1 MWLGEN
7 ERCSPP
13 CSTNT
18 ETQGLKPPFI
28 EGNTRCNSPPLE
40 GGESLCDF
48 YPLSCPDQVEQRLK
62 NLEVKEIDEIH
73 NNPNA
78 QAEVVLSPPHEDRLG
93 DGTPFLSL
101 FSQEFVPSNTFT
113 QTFLQG
119 ILSFV
124 ESRDPVVASAWMET
138 LLDVIDLLPKEII
151 KRDLLTLAVNKG
163 QLSQPVSSR
172 LLCCKMVGKIST
184 KFDPY
189 IIRKEILPVV
199 QSLCQDVDFEVRGCM
214 CRQLDAVAR
223 GIGLEATKSAL
234 LPELVELANDEES
247 YVRLAGI
254 ETVVRM
260 LPMLDDETC
269 IHTVVPLV
277 KKCCENFMKM
287 EDSTLPVVAKEL
299 GKLCC
304 GLSVNL
310 SEEQRT
316 WFLMYYRKLAVL
328 GLPAVRSSNEA
339 SNKKSCKLLKIIMPD
354 VVPQSDNQDTDRY
367 MECRLACA
375 YNFPAMV
382 LFAEPVNFYRELY
395 NTFQSLTT
403 DPSSSVRRTVACGIH
418 EVTKMLGTKACFIQ
432 TELIQLLTDD
442 TLEVIKGLVVH
453 LPETL
458 EVITA
463 SNELRDEKE
472 KESLENLI
480 EALLMCEDTA
490 SQTSNWRLHADFL
503 SRLVCVVQCFPG
515 RHLYDTFVPLLLNRL
530 HTARP
535 IPCRLAAAY
544 TLLVMVRNIPLLDRR
559 LSVIDRLTADLC
571 HGRSCRSRMLYIS
584 VCQLVMDLFSK
595 TFFKQYFFRPLL
607 GLACDP
613 VPNIR
618 LRLCSVFPQLKSLI
632 MLPVDGPLLQELES
646 CVSRLM
652 TSEKDR
658 DVMAAVGLAIEELDK
673 IEVSMEPGSQRSSFA
688 EPEVDFEDLRKEEEE
703 RKLLELEDKHRKEY
717 SFSSKSCPGSLTRK
731 GKIPVRKEKPISRI
745 SGVQDE
751 SESQQPRVYRSL
763 SPPRTVASVPSSLV
777 TTRVKRSPA
786 GRSLIQQRR
795 KSSGFEVSNLVSRR
809 SEKEANLKSSLSKG
823 LSSPANSFDGRKK
836 AGPQV
841 HPDPRTPIPSRKAV
855 ALTNTRS
862 QAGTRIPTPHL
873 GLVKTA
879 AGDRCPSPLPSPTGQ
894 PITLDQLLPSLTGH
908 STNLDKQLPS
918 PNARPT
924 NLDKLLPPSLP
935 APTSQPETMEKML
948 LSPLEATHQSETWDK
963 LCPLSQPT
971 EFLPPPVLTKSTSCY
986 SVVGGTSI
994 ANHRRKPSS
1003 ESVNGKN
1010 NIMCLSKSHSS
1021 DNVTT
1026 RSNLDKNFSSR
1037 LPGAV
1042 PSKHQSNNK
1051 NVSTKH
1057 PQGET
1062 PASCLEPSKRPV
1074 TPNPNLATL
1083 QSSSK
1088 IPTPKST
1095 VKRKSFTGYS

>member
-1 MWLGEN
+1 MNVYE
-7 ERCSPP
+7 
-13 CSTNT
+13 
-18 ETQGLKPPFI
+18 K
-28 EGNTRCNSPPLE
+28 
-40 GGESLCDF
+40 
-48 YPLSCPDQVEQRLK
+48 
-62 NLEVKEIDEIH
+62 
-73 NNPNA
+73 
-78 QAEVVLSPPHEDRLG
+78 AEVVLSPPHEDRLG

-269 IHTVVPLV
+269 IHTVIPLV
-277 KKCCENFMKM
+277 KKCCENFVKT

-328 GLPAVRSSNEA
+328 GLPVPRSSNQV
-339 SNKKSCKLLKIIMPD
+339 SNKSPMPD
-354 VVPQSDNQDTDRY
+354 VVPQAENEDTDRY
-367 MECRLACA
+367 TECRLACA

-382 LFAEPVNFYRELY
+382 LFAEPPNFYRELY
-395 NTFQSLTT
+395 KTFQLLTT
-403 DPSSSVRRTVACGIH
+403 DPSPSVRRTIACGIH
-418 EVTKMLGTKACFIQ
+418 EVTKLLGTKACFIQ

-442 TLEVIKGLVVH
+442 SLEVIKGLVVH

-472 KESLENLI
+472 KESLENLV
-480 EALLMCEDTA
+480 EALLICEDAA

-503 SRLVCVVQCFPG
+503 SRLVCVVRCFPG

-544 TLLVMVRNIPLLDRR
+544 TLLVLVRNIPLLDRR
-559 LSVIDRLTADLC
+559 LSIIDRLTADLC
-571 HGRSCRSRMLYIS
+571 HGRSCHNRMLYIS

-595 TFFKQYFFRPLL
+595 TFFKQYFFRSLL

-618 LRLCSVFPQLKSLI
+618 LRLCSVFPQLKSLV
-632 MLPVDGPLLQELES
+632 MLPVDCPLLQELES

-703 RKLLELEDKHRKEY
+703 RKLLELEDKLRKEFHTKEY
-717 SFSSKSCPGSLTRK
+717 TFNSKSCPGSLTRK
-731 GKIPVRKEKPISRI
+731 GKIPVRKEKPVCRNS
-745 SGVQDE
+745 SVQDE
-751 SESQQPRVYRSL
+751 NESQQPRVYRSL
-763 SPPRTVASVPSSLV
+763 SPPRIIASAPSSPV

-786 GRSLIQQRR
+786 GRSVIQQRR

-809 SEKEANLKSSLSKG
+809 SEKEANLRSNLSKG
-823 LSSPANSFDGRKK
+823 ISSASHSLNGRKK

-841 HPDPRTPIPSRKAV
+841 RPDPRTPIPSRKAV
-855 ALTNTRS
+855 ALNNTRS

-908 STNLDKQLPS
+908 PTNLDKQLPS
-918 PNARPT
+918 PNSQLA
-924 NLDKLLPPSLP
+924 NLDKLLPSPLPS
-935 APTSQPETMEKML
+935 PTSQPRTPEQML

-963 LCPLSQPT
+963 LCPLSRPT
-971 EFLPPPVLTKSTSCY
+971 RDLPQATELLSSPVLTKSASCY
-986 SVVGGTSI
+986 SVAGGASI
-994 ANHRRKPSS
+994 TNHRKKPSS
-1003 ESVNGKN
+1003 ESLNGKSN
-1010 NIMCLSKSHSS
+1010 VTCLSKSRSS
-1021 DNVTT
+1021 DSVTT
-1026 RSNLDKNFSSR
+1026 RSSITSLHKNSSSR
-1037 LPGAV
+1037 LSGAV
-1042 PSKHQSNNK
+1042 PSKLQSNNK
-1051 NVSTKH
+1051 NMSVKH

-1062 PASCLEPSKRPV
+1062 PASSLEPSKRSV
-1074 TPNPNLATL
+1074 TPNLNSTTL
-1083 QSSSK
+1083 QPGSK
-1088 IPTPKST
+1088 IPTPKSAF
-1095 VKRKSFTGYS
+1095 KRKSFTGCS